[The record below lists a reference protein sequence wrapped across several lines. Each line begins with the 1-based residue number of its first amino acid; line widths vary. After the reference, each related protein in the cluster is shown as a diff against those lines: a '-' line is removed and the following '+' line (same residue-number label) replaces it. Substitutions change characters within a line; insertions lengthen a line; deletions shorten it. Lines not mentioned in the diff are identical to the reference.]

1 MKPKLTTRKFVSSAK
16 INLNRYWHKLE
27 ELIVESTVIKKNKKK
42 LKKLKT
48 VNLQLLNN
56 RIHPL
61 KANSSQITAN
71 STTEQINSFVTK
83 RFPLEKNLMSGRYKQ
98 FAADD
103 LYHGVNLNPVSPL
116 ITEKYYDNY
125 CYYLQ
130 EPELM
135 PEHQNNNHYHHYN
148 NSALYQQQ
156 LSEST
161 RRKGY
166 KFTLADIAREDNT
179 NYYRGMYL
187 EDEGYLV

>member
-1 MKPKLTTRKFVSSAK
+1 MKPKLSTRKFVNSAK

-27 ELIVESTVIKKNKKK
+27 EIIVESTVIKKNKKK

-61 KANSSQITAN
+61 KANSSQITTN

-98 FAADD
+98 FAMDD
-103 LYHGVNLNPVSPL
+103 LYHGVNLNPVSQL

-130 EPELM
+130 EQSELM
-135 PEHQNNNHYHHYN
+135 PNHQYNHYN

-156 LSEST
+156 LSDSI

-166 KFTLADIAREDNT
+166 KFTLADIAREDTT
-179 NYYRGMYL
+179 NYYRGVYL